1 MTPYA
6 PYIGRAEKRR
16 GRNLQIDLNTL
27 SLKELKE
34 LQAQVGRAI
43 SSFEDRRKRE
53 AVAELE
59 ETAKR
64 LGFNLSELTAAAGS
78 RKRGSAPP
86 KYANP
91 DDRSQTWTGRGR
103 KPKWMEAAL
112 KAGKS
117 PDDLLI

>member
-1 MTPYA
+1 M
-6 PYIGRAEKRR
+6 E
-16 GRNLQIDLNTL
+16 IDLNSL
-27 SLKELKE
+27 SLKELKD
-34 LQAQVGRAI
+34 LHGQVSRAI
-43 SSFEDRRKRE
+43 TTFEDRKKRE
-53 AVAELE
+53 AVAKLE
-59 ETAKR
+59 EEAKR
-64 LGFNLSELTAAAGS
+64 LGFNLSDLTDVASS

-91 DDRSQTWTGRGR
+91 ADPSQTWTGRGR

>member
-1 MTPYA
+1 MDVL
-6 PYIGRAEKRR
+6 E
-16 GRNLQIDLNTL
+16 IDLNSF
-27 SLKELKE
+27 SLKELKD
-34 LQAQVGRAI
+34 LQGQVSRAI
-43 SSFEDRRKRE
+43 GSFEDRRKRQ

-59 ETAKR
+59 EAAKR
-64 LGFNLSELTAAAGS
+64 LGFSLSELTGAVAG

-91 DDRSQTWTGRGR
+91 ADPSQTWTGRGR

-112 KAGKS
+112 RAGKS

>member
-1 MTPYA
+1 M
-6 PYIGRAEKRR
+6 E
-16 GRNLQIDLNTL
+16 LDLNSF
-27 SLKELKE
+27 SLKELKD
-34 LQAQVGRAI
+34 LHGQVTRAI
-43 SSFEDRRKRE
+43 STFEERRKRE

-59 ETAKR
+59 EAAKR
-64 LGFNLSELTAAAGS
+64 LGFNLADLTATVGT
-78 RKRGSAPP
+78 RKRAVAAP

-91 DDRSQTWTGRGR
+91 ADPSQTWTGRGR

>member
-1 MTPYA
+1 M
-6 PYIGRAEKRR
+6 EV
-16 GRNLQIDLNTL
+16 DLNSM
-27 SLKELKE
+27 SLKELKD
-34 LQAQVGRAI
+34 LQNQVSRAV
-43 SSFEDRRKRE
+43 SSYEDRRKRE
-53 AVAELE
+53 AIAELE

-64 LGFNLSELTAAAGS
+64 LGFNLSDLAGAS
-78 RKRGSAPP
+78 AGRKRGSAPP

-91 DDRSQTWTGRGR
+91 NDPSQTWTGRGR

>member
-1 MTPYA
+1 METL
-6 PYIGRAEKRR
+6 E
-16 GRNLQIDLNTL
+16 IDLNSM

-34 LQAQVGRAI
+34 LQGQVARAI
-43 SSFEDRRKRE
+43 ATFEDRRKRE

-64 LGFNLSELTAAAGS
+64 LGFNLSELTGAVAS
-78 RKRGSAPP
+78 RKRTSAPP

-91 DDRSQTWTGRGR
+91 ANPADTWTGRGR

-112 KAGKS
+112 RAGRS
-117 PDDLLI
+117 PDDLLIS

>member
-1 MTPYA
+1 MDA
-6 PYIGRAEKRR
+6 
-16 GRNLQIDLNTL
+16 LDIDLNSY
-27 SLKELKE
+27 SLKELRD
-34 LQAQVGRAI
+34 LHGQVTRAI
-43 SSFEDRRKRE
+43 STFEDRRKRQ

-59 ETAKR
+59 EAAKR
-64 LGFNLSELTAAAGS
+64 LGFSLSELTGAAAG

-91 DDRSQTWTGRGR
+91 ADPNQTWTGRGR